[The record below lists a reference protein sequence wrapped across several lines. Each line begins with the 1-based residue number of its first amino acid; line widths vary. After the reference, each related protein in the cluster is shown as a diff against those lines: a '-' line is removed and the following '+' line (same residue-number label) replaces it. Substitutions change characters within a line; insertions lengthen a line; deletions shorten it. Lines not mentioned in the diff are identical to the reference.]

1 MAGRYGAFNGGG
13 QSLQMQTGLGGS
25 TTSSATPTSNFAT
38 YPTGSIGGNS
48 VSQAPNYNGGY
59 GFSESGNGIS
69 QATNYQG
76 GYAGMLGVADGGVI
90 PNSPTGTTSPDLDT
104 ALATVQ
110 GALASGRQSMGLPAN
125 LMGDSDQSSQGDD
138 NSDQQVAGTIP
149 ARPANPG
156 GDQPNSNPFPT
167 KTPQIPFGKRTADAS
182 GAIPEDNAVMGLAG
196 GGDMDDPS
204 TAKLDA
210 PAFAGGGDMNDPSAA
225 GIPAQPQANMPQ
237 PQQGQTQ
244 PANDPMQAL
253 TQYASGAGAVPP
265 EMAAALE
272 QRVDPTGSMDPSQ
285 RKLLAVASAPQQA
298 QFGMLQHY
306 RQRFQA
312 MNSFARVAANGTQG
326 RPANL
331 AASTDAA
338 TRAYHNVPNGQSISF
353 HPAGPG
359 HVAMTVSHYAGDKG
373 ASKKVTAH
381 AAGGAVPDDVDPMDV
396 GPEGA
401 VSSGEPND
409 LGQTMD
415 TATAQV
421 GAIPADTSILGNGMG
436 EAETAATPK
445 VALLSTSQYLNMLKN
460 GHFDQMMDDAE
471 KAAKCGKCGESKP
484 GDAFPEFLVL
494 WALIPILFF
503 SLSKSKLPGYILPV
517 FPALAVIIGQWINDL
532 WTAPNAVFRA
542 RWALWIFSGFS
553 AAICSSVIASK
564 H

>member
-1 MAGRYGAFNGGG
+1 
-13 QSLQMQTGLGGS
+13 
-25 TTSSATPTSNFAT
+25 
-38 YPTGSIGGNS
+38 
-48 VSQAPNYNGGY
+48 
-59 GFSESGNGIS
+59 
-69 QATNYQG
+69 
-76 GYAGMLGVADGGVI
+76 
-90 PNSPTGTTSPDLDT
+90 
-104 ALATVQ
+104 
-110 GALASGRQSMGLPAN
+110 
-125 LMGDSDQSSQGDD
+125 
-138 NSDQQVAGTIP
+138 
-149 ARPANPG
+149 
-156 GDQPNSNPFPT
+156 
-167 KTPQIPFGKRTADAS
+167 
-182 GAIPEDNAVMGLAG
+182 
-196 GGDMDDPS
+196 
-204 TAKLDA
+204 
-210 PAFAGGGDMNDPSAA
+210 
-225 GIPAQPQANMPQ
+225 
-237 PQQGQTQ
+237 
-244 PANDPMQAL
+244 
-253 TQYASGAGAVPP
+253 
-265 EMAAALE
+265 
-272 QRVDPTGSMDPSQ
+272 MDPSQ

-312 MNSFARVAANGTQG
+312 MNSFARVAADGTQG

-471 KAAKCGKCGESKP
+471 KAITDAQKTPSQAASAGATAVNAGPPPIAGGDVAPGEAPMPQSDPRNVVPANAGNGAPGAPGANAGNGAPAPSAADQASVSPYGTNPNEISVLPENPTQGQIAAFNQSNGGVGRATNPQVVNPFGGSGLSPQERLEVMMNAPANARGAPFQFGTGKQTIQTQGMK
-484 GDAFPEFLVL
+484 
-494 WALIPILFF
+494 
-503 SLSKSKLPGYILPV
+503 
-517 FPALAVIIGQWINDL
+517 DL
-532 WTAPNAVFRA
+532 WGTKENAIDSR
-542 RWALWIFSGFS
+542 S
-553 AAICSSVIASK
+553 AAAIAGRQTVAGMNAAARIQAAQIRAAQMAWSSGNASVSGVAKSIMAQIPGTLPKDAYQQALNAMPQAGAIVQGGPQQQSQPAQQEAPAAAQPITGPIAVNPQTGQRMTVRNGAWVPLP
-564 H
+564 